1 MLLNR
6 TRVVRRPFEIQAVK
20 TNNKIEGKI
29 VMHNT
34 LFRTALLAAALGSFS
49 HSATAEGVMVHL
61 FQWKFN
67 DIANECE
74 TVLGPKGFGGVQ
86 ITPPAEHKQGSEYWW
101 TVYQPVSFKN
111 FNSFGG
117 SEAELRSMITRCNAA
132 GVKIYADAVFNQ
144 LASGTGTAT
153 GGGSYNS
160 GQFQYPQFGYNDFH
174 HSGDITNYGDSNN
187 VWNGALYGMPDLNT
201 GSTYVQEQI
210 ATYMKTLLGWGVA
223 GFRVD
228 AAKHM
233 APSEVKAI
241 LDKAGSPKA
250 YLEVIGAGG
259 ESAEIQP
266 NRYTYIDRVTDF
278 KYGTSLA
285 ANFNGQIKNLKTL
298 GESWGLLPSDKSF
311 IFVVN
316 HDRERGH
323 GGGGMLTFMNGGR
336 YELAN
341 VFMMAWP
348 YGWKQVMSGYRF
360 ADMGKYETDK
370 GAPGSTPCSDSQWN
384 CEQRRPTIMNMALF
398 HNRTEGTAVS
408 NWWDNGNNQIAFS
421 RGDKGFVAINNES
434 GSLVAS
440 VQTGLPAGEYCNILS
455 GNDYCSGAYIQV
467 DGSGK
472 ASLNL
477 AGMKA
482 AAILAGC
489 TKASPCG
496 GTALPGNR
504 FSSLNLRGTHN
515 AWGNTPMQ
523 VDANRIWSAIVNL
536 TGAGDATGA
545 QRFKFD
551 VFGNWTENYGD
562 NEGDGI
568 ADKGSTKDI
577 YLSGIGQYRVS
588 LKESDLSYTL
598 TALNANQAPVAAL
611 SPKAISVK
619 LGESVVFDGSTSS
632 DDAGVVSYGWSTGG
646 SAQTET
652 VQFDTLGSHTVT
664 LTVTDAE
671 GLTASASATVNVTDS
686 NGSYTSVLPT
696 LNFRGT
702 PNGWGAL
709 AMTLIADN
717 QWEAQVS
724 FDGQTNQRFKF
735 DVKGDW
741 SQNYGDTN
749 KDGVAE
755 QAGADITTTVTG
767 LYRVRFNDQSLQYSL
782 SPVSVG
788 YAKNFASLN
797 LRGTP
802 NAWGTTPLT
811 LVGDHLWQASITFSG
826 AGDANGG
833 QRFKF
838 DVKGD
843 WTQNYGDSNQD
854 GVAESAGAD
863 ITSAVIG
870 AYLVRFNDQ
879 TLAYSLSA
887 Q

>member
-1 MLLNR
+1 
-6 TRVVRRPFEIQAVK
+6 
-20 TNNKIEGKI
+20 
-29 VMHNT
+29 MHNT
-34 LFRTALLAAALGSFS
+34 LFRTAMLTAVLSSFS
-49 HSATAEGVMVHL
+49 HTATAEGVMVHL

-74 TVLGPKGFGGVQ
+74 NVLGPKGFGSVQ
-86 ITPPAEHKQGSEYWW
+86 ITPPAEHKQGSQVWW

-117 SEAELRSMITRCNAA
+117 NEAELRSMIARCNAA

-160 GQFQYPQFGYNDFH
+160 GQYQYPQFGYNDFH

-187 VWNGALYGMPDLNT
+187 VWNGALYGMPDLKT
-201 GSTYVQEQI
+201 ESPYVQDQI

-223 GFRVD
+223 GFRID

-233 APSEVKAI
+233 APADVKAI
-241 LDKAGSPKA
+241 LVKAGSPKA

-266 NRYTYIDRVTDF
+266 NRYTHIDTVTEF
-278 KYGTSLA
+278 KYGTDLA
-285 ANFNGQIKNLKTL
+285 ANFNGKIKNLKTL

-323 GGGGMLTFMNGGR
+323 GGGGMLTFMNGAR

-360 ADMGKYETDK
+360 ENMGTYETDK
-370 GAPGSTPCSDSQWN
+370 GAPGSTPCSDTQWN
-384 CEQRRPTIMNMALF
+384 CEQRRPQIMNMAMF
-398 HNRTEGTAVS
+398 HNQTKDLPVN
-408 NWWDNGNNQIAFS
+408 NWWDNGNNQIAFG
-421 RGDKGFVAINNES
+421 RGNKGFVAINNES
-434 GSLVAS
+434 GNLVAS

-455 GNDYCSGAYIQV
+455 GNDYCSGAYIKV
-467 DGSGK
+467 DDSGK

-482 AAILAGC
+482 AAILVGC
-489 TKASPCG
+489 TKAAPCG
-496 GTALPGNR
+496 GVIPGNR

-515 AWGNTPMQ
+515 VWGNTAMQ
-523 VDANRIWSAIVNL
+523 VDANRIWSAIINF
-536 TGAGDATGA
+536 TGAGDTSGA

-568 ADKGSTKDI
+568 ADKGSTRDI
-577 YLSGIGQYRVS
+577 YFNGAGQYRIA
-588 LKESDLSYTL
+588 LKESDLSYTV
-598 TALNANQAPVAAL
+598 TALNNNQAPVAVI
-611 SPKAISVK
+611 SPKNPSVK
-619 LGESVVFDGSTSS
+619 LGESLVFDASGST
-632 DDAGVVSYGWSTGG
+632 DDAGVASYSWSTGG
-646 SAQTET
+646 IGKTET
-652 VQFDTLGSHTVT
+652 VQFDTLGSRTVT
-664 LTVTDAE
+664 VTVTDTE
-671 GLTASASATVNVTDS
+671 GLTASVSATVNVTD
-686 NGSYTSVLPT
+686 GSGAYTSELPT
-696 LNFRGT
+696 LHFRGT
-702 PNGWGAL
+702 PNGWGVL
-709 AMTLIADN
+709 AMTLVADN
-717 QWEAQVS
+717 QWEARVT

-755 QAGADITTTVTG
+755 LTGADITT
-767 LYRVRFNDQSLQYSL
+767 
-782 SPVSVG
+782 PVV
-788 YAKNFASLN
+788 
-797 LRGTP
+797 
-802 NAWGTTPLT
+802 
-811 LVGDHLWQASITFSG
+811 
-826 AGDANGG
+826 
-833 QRFKF
+833 
-838 DVKGD
+838 
-843 WTQNYGDSNQD
+843 
-854 GVAESAGAD
+854 
-863 ITSAVIG
+863 G
-870 AYLVRFNDQ
+870 AYVVRFNDQ
-879 TLAYSLSA
+879 TLTYSLNA

>member
-1 MLLNR
+1 
-6 TRVVRRPFEIQAVK
+6 
-20 TNNKIEGKI
+20 
-29 VMHNT
+29 MHNT
-34 LFRTALLAAALGSFS
+34 LFRTAMLAAVLSSFS
-49 HSATAEGVMVHL
+49 HTAAAEGVMVHL

-74 TVLGPKGFGGVQ
+74 NVLGPKGFGSVQ
-86 ITPPAEHKQGSEYWW
+86 ITPPAEHKQGSQVWW

-111 FNSFGG
+111 FNSHGG
-117 SEAELRSMITRCNAA
+117 NEAELKSMIARCNAA

-160 GQFQYPQFGYNDFH
+160 GQYQYPQFGYNDFH

-187 VWNGALYGMPDLNT
+187 VWNGALYGMPDLKT
-201 GSTYVQEQI
+201 ESPYVQDQI
-210 ATYMKTLLGWGVA
+210 ATYMKTLLGWGVS

-233 APSEVKAI
+233 APADVKAI
-241 LDKAGSPKA
+241 LVKAGSPKA

-266 NRYTYIDRVTDF
+266 NRYTHIDTVTEF
-278 KYGTSLA
+278 KYGTDLA
-285 ANFNGQIKNLKTL
+285 ANFNGKIKNLKTL

-323 GGGGMLTFMNGGR
+323 GGGGMLTFMNGAR

-360 ADMGKYETDK
+360 ENMGTYETDK
-370 GAPGSTPCSDSQWN
+370 GAPGSTPCSDTQWN
-384 CEQRRPTIMNMALF
+384 CEQRRPQIMNMAMF
-398 HNRTEGTAVS
+398 HNQTKDLPVN
-408 NWWDNGNNQIAFS
+408 NWWDNGNNQIAFG
-421 RGDKGFVAINNES
+421 RGNKGFVAINNES
-434 GSLVAS
+434 GNLVAS

-455 GNDYCSGAYIQV
+455 GNDYCSGAYIKV

-489 TKASPCG
+489 TKAAPCG
-496 GTALPGNR
+496 GVIPGNR

-515 AWGNTPMQ
+515 AWGNTAMQ
-523 VDANRIWSAIVNL
+523 VDDNRIWSAIINF
-536 TGAGDATGA
+536 TGAGDTSGA

-568 ADKGSTKDI
+568 ADKGSTRDI
-577 YLSGIGQYRVS
+577 YFNGAGKYRIA
-588 LKESDLSYTL
+588 LKESDLSYTV
-598 TALNANQAPVAAL
+598 TALSNNQAPVAVI
-611 SPKAISVK
+611 SPKKPSVK
-619 LGESVVFDGSTSS
+619 LGESLVFDASGST
-632 DDAGVVSYGWSTGG
+632 DDAGVASYSWSTGG
-646 SAQTET
+646 IGKTET
-652 VQFDTLGSHTVT
+652 VQFDTLGSRTVT
-664 LTVTDAE
+664 VTVTDTE
-671 GLTASASATVNVTDS
+671 GLTASVSATVNVTD
-686 NGSYTSVLPT
+686 GSGAYTSELPT
-696 LNFRGT
+696 LHFRGT
-702 PNGWGAL
+702 PNGWGVL
-709 AMTLIADN
+709 AMTLVADN
-717 QWEAQVS
+717 QWEARVT

-755 QAGADITTTVTG
+755 LTGADITT
-767 LYRVRFNDQSLQYSL
+767 
-782 SPVSVG
+782 PVV
-788 YAKNFASLN
+788 
-797 LRGTP
+797 
-802 NAWGTTPLT
+802 
-811 LVGDHLWQASITFSG
+811 
-826 AGDANGG
+826 
-833 QRFKF
+833 
-838 DVKGD
+838 
-843 WTQNYGDSNQD
+843 
-854 GVAESAGAD
+854 
-863 ITSAVIG
+863 G
-870 AYLVRFNDQ
+870 AYVVRFNDQ
-879 TLAYSLSA
+879 TLTYSLNA

>member
-1 MLLNR
+1 M
-6 TRVVRRPFEIQAVK
+6 
-20 TNNKIEGKI
+20 
-29 VMHNT
+29 
-34 LFRTALLAAALGSFS
+34 
-49 HSATAEGVMVHL
+49 
-61 FQWKFN
+61 
-67 DIANECE
+67 
-74 TVLGPKGFGGVQ
+74 
-86 ITPPAEHKQGSEYWW
+86 
-101 TVYQPVSFKN
+101 
-111 FNSFGG
+111 
-117 SEAELRSMITRCNAA
+117 
-132 GVKIYADAVFNQ
+132 
-144 LASGTGTAT
+144 
-153 GGGSYNS
+153 
-160 GQFQYPQFGYNDFH
+160 
-174 HSGDITNYGDSNN
+174 
-187 VWNGALYGMPDLNT
+187 
-201 GSTYVQEQI
+201 
-210 ATYMKTLLGWGVA
+210 
-223 GFRVD
+223 
-228 AAKHM
+228 
-233 APSEVKAI
+233 
-241 LDKAGSPKA
+241 
-250 YLEVIGAGG
+250 
-259 ESAEIQP
+259 
-266 NRYTYIDRVTDF
+266 
-278 KYGTSLA
+278 
-285 ANFNGQIKNLKTL
+285 
-298 GESWGLLPSDKSF
+298 
-311 IFVVN
+311 
-316 HDRERGH
+316 
-323 GGGGMLTFMNGGR
+323 
-336 YELAN
+336 
-341 VFMMAWP
+341 
-348 YGWKQVMSGYRF
+348 
-360 ADMGKYETDK
+360 
-370 GAPGSTPCSDSQWN
+370 
-384 CEQRRPTIMNMALF
+384 
-398 HNRTEGTAVS
+398 
-408 NWWDNGNNQIAFS
+408 
-421 RGDKGFVAINNES
+421 
-434 GSLVAS
+434 
-440 VQTGLPAGEYCNILS
+440 
-455 GNDYCSGAYIQV
+455 
-467 DGSGK
+467 
-472 ASLNL
+472 
-477 AGMKA
+477 
-482 AAILAGC
+482 
-489 TKASPCG
+489 
-496 GTALPGNR
+496 
-504 FSSLNLRGTHN
+504 NLRGTHN

-523 VDANRIWSAIVNL
+523 VDANRIWSAIINL

-598 TALNANQAPVAAL
+598 TALNANQAPVAVL

-686 NGSYTSVLPT
+686 NGSYASVLAT

-709 AMTLIADN
+709 AMTLIADH

-755 QAGADITTTVTG
+755 QAGADIATTVTG

-802 NAWGTTPLT
+802 NGWGTTPLT
-811 LVGDHLWQASITFSG
+811 LVGDHLWQASVTFSG